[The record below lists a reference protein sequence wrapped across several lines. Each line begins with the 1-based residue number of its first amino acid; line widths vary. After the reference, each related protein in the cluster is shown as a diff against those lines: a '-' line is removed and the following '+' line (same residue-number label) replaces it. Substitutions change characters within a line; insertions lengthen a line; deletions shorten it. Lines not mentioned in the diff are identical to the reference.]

1 MATQEGRVRQS
12 VQMAAEYDHRED
24 KRANMPAAA
33 EVPCDWLRQTGFRNV
48 DCYYKILELVVFDG

>member
-1 MATQEGRVRQS
+1 MRQS
-12 VQMAAEYDHRED
+12 VQMATEYNYRED
-24 KRANMPAAA
+24 KQANMRAAA

>member
-1 MATQEGRVRQS
+1 MRQS
-12 VQMAAEYDHRED
+12 VQMATEYYNRED